1 MFHRVLLLKYFAA
14 RNDWGDS
21 SLPWLLC
28 ISISITDI
36 GENLEKFFQ
45 VFGILDYGK
54 LFREFLIIPEV
65 NKIDME

>member
-1 MFHRVLLLKYFAA
+1 MFHRVLLLKDFAA

-36 GENLEKFFQ
+36 GENLEKFFH
-45 VFGILDYGK
+45 VFVNFRYGK
-54 LFREFLIIPEV
+54 LFCMFLIIPKV
-65 NKIDME
+65 NKVDME